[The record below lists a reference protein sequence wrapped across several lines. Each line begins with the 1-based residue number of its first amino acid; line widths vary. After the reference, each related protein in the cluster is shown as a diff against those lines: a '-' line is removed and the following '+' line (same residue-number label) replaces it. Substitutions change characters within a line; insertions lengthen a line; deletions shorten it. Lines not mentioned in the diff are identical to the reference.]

1 MRSCISKHRKKQG
14 YNEYYHAKER
24 IENTRCDFGIIHI
37 SIQSVYF
44 LFIHVYI
51 YIYIGNTSL
60 EKAWN
65 FPATPGTLELK
76 EFAVAGPLTRISQS
90 WSSDTR

>member
-1 MRSCISKHRKKQG
+1 MQKKGLKTRVAISGLSTLVYKVCIF
-14 YNEYYHAKER
+14 Y
-24 IENTRCDFGIIHI
+24 
-37 SIQSVYF
+37 
-44 LFIHVYI
+44 LFMYIYI